1 LGRGGTSD
9 LYALGFGPMRPLDCA
24 VIQLCSTPDVKQNLS
39 AADQYVGEAARAG
52 ARFVSL
58 PENAA
63 FLQTE
68 PTMPA
73 PAQSLGGSII
83 EAFRKM
89 ASDHG
94 VWLLVG
100 SFPESREEDHRYYN
114 TSVVIDG
121 TRADAPITST
131 YRKLHLFDIDMKGG
145 ESQKESDWIAPG
157 DQLTVAEI
165 AGASVGL
172 SICYDLRFPE
182 LYRRLTDQG
191 ARVLTVPSAFTEHT
205 GKDHWLTLLRARA
218 IENQSFVIAPN
229 QFGHHGGKRRSYG
242 KSAIIDPWGLT
253 LALAPDRPGW
263 AMARIDFEHQDQIR
277 EALPCLAH
285 RNPNV

>member
-1 LGRGGTSD
+1 
-9 LYALGFGPMRPLDCA
+9 MNPLDCA
-24 VIQLCSTPDVKQNLS
+24 VIQLCSTPDVEQNLR
-39 AADQYVGEAARAG
+39 AAARFIAEAAQAG
-52 ARFVSL
+52 ARFIAL

-63 FLQTE
+63 FLRTE
-68 PTMPA
+68 PSMEA
-73 PAQSLGGSII
+73 PTQSLEGEIV
-83 EAFRKM
+83 EAYRAM
-89 ASDHG
+89 AKEHG

-100 SFPESREEDHRYYN
+100 SFAERRDGDHRYHN

-121 TRADAPITST
+121 TQPEAPISGT

-145 ESQKESDWIAPG
+145 ESQKESDWIAAG
-157 DQLTVAEI
+157 DTPTVTDI
-165 AGASVGL
+165 AGTRVGL

-182 LYRRLTDQG
+182 LYRRLTDDG
-191 ARVLTVPSAFTEHT
+191 ARVVTVPSAFTEYT

-218 IENQSFVIAPN
+218 IENQVFVIAPN

-242 KSAIIDPWGLT
+242 KSAIIDPWGVT

-263 AMARIDFEHQDQIR
+263 AMARLDFEHQDRIR
-277 EALPCLAH
+277 ASLPCLAH

>member
-1 LGRGGTSD
+1 MTS
-9 LYALGFGPMRPLDCA
+9 LDCA
-24 VIQLCSTPDVKQNLS
+24 VVQLCSTPDVSQNLKD
-39 AADQYVGEAARAG
+39 AERLVGEAARAG
-52 ARFVSL
+52 AHFVAL

-63 FLQTE
+63 FLRTE
-68 PTMPA
+68 PSMPA
-73 PAQSLGGSII
+73 PTQSLEGNII
-83 EAFRKM
+83 GAFREM
-89 ASDHG
+89 AAAHG

-100 SFPESREEDHRYYN
+100 SFPEAREEDHRYYN
-114 TSVVIDG
+114 TSVIIDG
-121 TRADAPITST
+121 TRSEAPITST

-145 ESQKESDWIAPG
+145 ESQKESDWIAAG
-157 DQLTVAEI
+157 DQPVVASVS
-165 AGASVGL
+165 GVQVGL

-191 ARVLTVPSAFTEHT
+191 ARALTVPSAFTEHT

-253 LALAPDRPGW
+253 LALAPDRPSW
-263 AMARIDFEHQDQIR
+263 AMARIDFDHQDLIR
-277 EALPCLAH
+277 EALPCLSH
-285 RNPNV
+285 RNANV